1 MRDTHPAR
9 PEPAP
14 TWPLTGEQPV
24 AHARVPRAPR
34 HGHPH
39 LRRAVRAL
47 LALLLLVLAALGLGY
62 WQLNKTVTDYPGAHF
77 NTGKNA
83 VWLEHTWAGQPHTAT
98 EFDQLA
104 QRLGREQI
112 AYVFAHVGPLESD
125 GAIPADRAP
134 DAATLAAQ
142 LHTRLP
148 SLKILAWIGQVE
160 IAGGYPADESV
171 DLADSSVRA
180 GIVHTAAHFV
190 KDLGYDGVHY
200 DIEPIVN
207 NNNHFL
213 DLLDETHA
221 ALPAGAI
228 VSVSAQK
235 WAPNA
240 TVAGLLRDIG
250 RADAWWTSYYYAA
263 VAKHADQ
270 LVAMLYNTAM
280 PTASAYQLAVK
291 QETANILEAARS
303 PSHPPEVL
311 IGLPTY
317 PGNGFWYHDTAENMR
332 TGLNGVI
339 AGLNSDTET
348 APFAGVA
355 IYRYALTSDNDWST
369 YEAMWLGK

>member
-24 AHARVPRAPR
+24 ARVPRAPR
-34 HGHPH
+34 HGHPR
-39 LRRAVRAL
+39 LWRAVRAL
-47 LALLLLVLAALGLGY
+47 LALLLLVLVALGFGY
-62 WQLNKTVTDYPGAHF
+62 WRLSKTVTDFPGAHF

-83 VWLEHTWAGQPHTAT
+83 VWLEHAWAGQPHSAA

-104 QRLGREQI
+104 NRLGREQI
-112 AYVFAHVGPLESD
+112 TYVFAHVGPLESD

-134 DAATLAAQ
+134 DAGVLAAQ

-148 SLKILAWIGQVE
+148 NLKILAWIGQVE

-190 KDLGYDGVHY
+190 NDLGYDGVHY

-240 TVAGLLRDIG
+240 TVASLIHDIG
-250 RADAWWTSYYYAA
+250 RADAWWTSFYYAA

-270 LVAMLYNTAM
+270 IVAMLYNTAM

-303 PSHPPEVL
+303 PNRPPEVL

-348 APFAGVA
+348 APFTGVA
-355 IYRYALTSDNDWST
+355 IYRYALTSDSDWST

>member
-1 MRDTHPAR
+1 MATLPRSDDEQETPLWPVPNTRSPR
-9 PEPAP
+9 PP
-14 TWPLTGEQPV
+14 
-24 AHARVPRAPR
+24 H
-34 HGHPH
+34 HGGFF
-39 LRRAVRAL
+39 VVGRAL
-47 LALLLLVLAALGLGY
+47 LVALVVLIVLAGVGY
-62 WQLNKTVTDYPGAHF
+62 WRFFHTVTDYPGSYF
-77 NTGKNA
+77 NQGKNG
-83 VWLEHTWAGQPHTAT
+83 VWLEHTWAGDPHTSA
-98 EFDQLA
+98 EYDALAAQLE
-104 QRLGREQI
+104 REQI
-112 AYVFAHVGPLESD
+112 HYVYAHVGPLQSD
-125 GAIPADRAP
+125 GTIPDSTAPHAADL
-134 DAATLAAQ
+134 ATA
-142 LHTRLP
+142 LHERIP
-148 SLKILAWIGQVE
+148 GIQVLAWIGQLE
-160 IAGGYPADESV
+160 AASGYPAGEVIS
-171 DLADSSVRA
+171 LSDSRVRDQIA
-180 GIVHTAAHFV
+180 QTAAHFV
-190 KDLGYDGVHY
+190 KVDGYDGVHY

-240 TVAGLLRDIG
+240 TVASLIHDIG
-250 RADAWWTSYYYAA
+250 RADAWWTSFYYAA

-303 PSHPPEVL
+303 PSRPPEVL

-339 AGLNSDTET
+339 AGLNSDAET
-348 APFAGVA
+348 SPFTGVA
-355 IYRYALTSDNDWST
+355 IYRYALTSDGDWST
-369 YEAMWLGK
+369 YDTMWLGK